1 MVSRRTRA
9 VGTVAAL
16 AVAAGGFTLLP
27 GAAPPAAAA
36 GLVPYSSCEELLTY
50 YRSALERNTAPDG
63 RRGMPMPVP
72 LNAESGSA
80 TAAESQAMDAVGS
93 GPTGT
98 NLQERG
104 VDEPDLAK
112 TLGDLLFAFSE
123 DQLQIVRKGPQP
135 QLLSSFALGGPA
147 YGAELLVQ
155 DDRVLVLM
163 PAFPSTRPGIPEP
176 MSPPGQ
182 VPPTGRTTSSASAP
196 ASSES
201 APDSS
206 APAPDAPRSDVA
218 ALSRRSPIAPDG
230 GSGGSGSTRL
240 MLLDVKDP
248 AAPRLVET
256 LELTGRYLS
265 ARLSGGTVRLVTA
278 STPSLPIRPMT
289 SSPYGPAEDKAARAA
304 RRDAARSATVEQV
317 LPHEVRRSATGTVV
331 AEGPAVPCE
340 QVRHASSPSGAG
352 TLLVTTLDLGRGL
365 GATDRTAV
373 TTEGDLVYASVDRLY
388 VATSRWGTAAPTGG
402 ADIALPDR
410 SGKVT
415 TELHAF
421 DTTSP
426 STTPYAGSASVAGYV
441 YGRWALSSHAG
452 HLRVATTSAAPWSGE
467 GPASS
472 STVTVLQEKA
482 DGLVETGKV
491 DGLGKGERIYAVRY
505 FGDLATVVT
514 FRQTDPLYVLDLA
527 NPRSPKLLGEL
538 KVPGF
543 STYLHPVGGD
553 RLLGIG
559 SDADS
564 NGRVTGMQ
572 VSLFDLSDRS
582 RPVQLDRLSLGT
594 GHSLAMDD
602 SRAFGYDP
610 QRRLALMPLST
621 YDMSVNSR
629 GGGGNEAVGI
639 RVTESGKLEP
649 AGRLRLGPL
658 VQVERVLHDSTSVY
672 AVSRSG
678 VVAGRMGD
686 LGRTGSVDFGR

>member
-1 MVSRRTRA
+1 MVSRRIRA

-16 AVAAGGFTLLP
+16 AVAAAGFTLLP
-27 GAAPPAAAA
+27 GAAPQAAATA
-36 GLVPYSSCEELLTY
+36 LVPYSSCEELVEY
-50 YRSALERNTAPDG
+50 YRSALERSIAAG
-63 RRGMPMPVP
+63 ARRGLPMPVP
-72 LNAESGSA
+72 LDAQSSAGRAEAAQSGSA
-80 TAAESQAMDAVGS
+80 PAADRQSLDAVGA

-98 NLQERG
+98 NVQERG

-112 TLGDLLFAFSE
+112 TVGNLLFAFSE
-123 DQLQIVRKGPQP
+123 DGLQIVRNGPQP
-135 QLLSSFALGGPA
+135 QLLSSFALGGSA

-155 DDRVLVLM
+155 GDRVLVLM
-163 PAFPSTRPGIPEP
+163 PASGSAGPGIPEP
-176 MSPPGQ
+176 MAPPGQ
-182 VPPTGRTTSSASAP
+182 APPTGKGTSPAP
-196 ASSES
+196 
-201 APDSS
+201 P
-206 APAPDAPRSDVA
+206 PDAPTSGIA
-218 ALSRRSPIAPDG
+218 APSQSSPIAPDG
-230 GSGGSGSTRL
+230 GPFGPGSTRL
-240 MLLDVKDP
+240 ILVDVQDP
-248 AAPRLVET
+248 TAPRLVET
-256 LELTGRYLS
+256 LEITGRYLS

-278 STPSLPIRPMT
+278 STPSLPDRPT
-289 SSPYGPAEDKAARAA
+289 TSPYGPAEERAARTA

-317 LPHEVRRSATGTVV
+317 LPHEVRRSATGALV
-331 AEGPAVPCE
+331 AEGPAVPCA
-340 QVRHASSPSGAG
+340 QVRHASAPTGAG
-352 TLLVTTLDLGRGL
+352 TLLVTTLDPGKGL

-373 TTEGDLVYASVDRLY
+373 TTEGDLVYASAERLY

-402 ADIALPDR
+402 TDIARPDR
-410 SGKVT
+410 SEKVT

-421 DTTSP
+421 DTTSA
-426 STTPYAGSASVAGYV
+426 TTTAYAGSASVPGYV

-452 HLRVATTSAAPWSGE
+452 HLRVATTSAAPWSGGE
-467 GPASS
+467 GLSS
-472 STVTVLQEKA
+472 ASTVTVLQEKA

-491 DGLGKGERIYAVRY
+491 EGLGKGERIYAVRY

-527 NPRSPKLLGEL
+527 DPRSPRLLGEL

-582 RPVQLDRLSLGT
+582 KPVQLDRMSLGQ

-610 QRRLALMPLST
+610 QRRLALLPLST
-621 YDMSVNSR
+621 YDMSSDGR
-629 GGGGNEAVGI
+629 SGGSNDAVGI
-639 RVTESGKLEP
+639 RVTEDGALEP
-649 AGRLRLGPL
+649 AGRLRLGPQ

-672 AVSRSG
+672 AVSRTG
-678 VVAGRMGD
+678 VVAGRVGD
-686 LGRTGSVDFGR
+686 LGRTGSVDFSR